1 MDYNLLQLF
10 GKGGWLM
17 WPLLLCSVTAIAIII
32 ERTLFFFRHRYDK
45 ESFVDQLVAIIQKK
59 DSIGALRFCR
69 DQEHVLGYTGAYY
82 LDNLEYDARVR
93 QDVIRREGSVML
105 DRIEGRLRWLS
116 AVAHLAPMIGL
127 LGTVTGMV
135 VAFAQ
140 IHAMAG
146 AAGPAALAGGI
157 WTALLTTVFGLVIA
171 IPSLAAYH
179 WFEGR
184 ADRTARDMQYIV
196 SVLDEWYGKTTFAPS
211 GSAEPGFAESE
222 LEAVHF

>member
-211 GSAEPGFAESE
+211 GSAEPGFAES
-222 LEAVHF
+222 

>member
-1 MDYNLLQLF
+1 MEYNLLQLF

-17 WPLLLCSVTAIAIII
+17 WPLLFCSVAAIAIVI

-45 ESFVDQLVAIIQKK
+45 EGFVDKLVGVIQTQ
-59 DSIGALRFCR
+59 DALSALRFCR
-69 DQEHVLGYTGAYY
+69 EQEHVLGYTGTCY
-82 LDNLEYDARVR
+82 LENLDHDARVR

-116 AVAHLAPMIGL
+116 AIAHLAPMIGL

-135 VAFAQ
+135 VAFAK

-196 SVLDEWYGKTTFAPS
+196 SVLDEWFGKTTFAEA
-211 GSAEPGFAESE
+211 GAGEPGFAESE

>member
-17 WPLLLCSVTAIAIII
+17 WPLLFCSVAAIAIMI
-32 ERTLFFFRHRYDK
+32 ERTLFFIRHRYDR
-45 ESFVDQLVAIIQKK
+45 EGFVDQLVAIIQKR
-59 DSIGALRFCR
+59 DVRGALRFCR

-82 LDNLEYDARVR
+82 LDNLEHDARVR

-116 AVAHLAPMIGL
+116 AIAHLTPMIGL

-135 VAFAQ
+135 AAFAK

-146 AAGPAALAGGI
+146 AAGPVALAGGI

-196 SVLDEWYGKTTFAPS
+196 SVLDEWFGKTTFADS

>member
-17 WPLLLCSVTAIAIII
+17 WPLLFCSVAAVAIII
-32 ERTLFFFRHRYDK
+32 ERGLFFYRHRYDRD
-45 ESFVDQLVAIIQKK
+45 SFVDQLVAIIQKR

-82 LDNLEYDARVR
+82 LDNLEFDARVR

-105 DRIEGRLRWLS
+105 DRIEGRLRWL
-116 AVAHLAPMIGL
+116 AAIAHLTPLIGL
-127 LGTVTGMV
+127 LGTVSGMV
-135 VAFAQ
+135 VAFAK

-146 AAGPAALAGGI
+146 AAGPSALAGGI

-196 SVLDEWYGKTTFAPS
+196 SVLDEWYGKTTFADAGS
-211 GSAEPGFAESE
+211 GEPGFAESE

>member
-222 LEAVHF
+222 LEAMHF

>member
-17 WPLLLCSVTAIAIII
+17 WPLLFCSVAAIAIVI
-32 ERTLFFFRHRYDK
+32 ERTLFLIRHRYDK
-45 ESFVDQLVAIIQKK
+45 DEFVDRLVAIIQTRNVNA
-59 DSIGALRFCR
+59 ALRFCR

-82 LDNLEYDARVR
+82 LDNLEHDARVR

-105 DRIEGRLRWLS
+105 DRVEGRLRWLS
-116 AVAHLAPMIGL
+116 AIAHLTPMIGL

-135 VAFAQ
+135 AAFAK
-140 IHAMAG
+140 IHALAG

-157 WTALLTTVFGLVIA
+157 WMALLTTVFGLVIA

-184 ADRTARDMQYIV
+184 ADRTARDMQYVV
-196 SVLDEWYGKTTFAPS
+196 SVLDEWFGKTTFADA
-211 GSAEPGFAESE
+211 GAGEPGFAESE

>member
-17 WPLLLCSVTAIAIII
+17 WPLLFCSVAAIAIII
-32 ERTLFFFRHRYDK
+32 ERGLFFYRHRYDRDG
-45 ESFVDQLVAIIQKK
+45 FVDQLVAIIQKR

-82 LDNLEYDARVR
+82 LDNLEFDARVR

-116 AVAHLAPMIGL
+116 AIAHLTPLIGL

-135 VAFAQ
+135 AAFAK

-146 AAGPAALAGGI
+146 AAGPSALAGGI
-157 WTALLTTVFGLVIA
+157 WMALLTTVFGLIIA

-196 SVLDEWYGKTTFAPS
+196 SVLDEWYGKTTFAPAGS
-211 GSAEPGFAESE
+211 GEPGFSESE

>member
-17 WPLLLCSVTAIAIII
+17 WPLLFCSVAAIAIII
-32 ERTLFFFRHRYDK
+32 ERGLFFYRHRYDRDD
-45 ESFVDQLVAIIQKK
+45 FVDQLVAIIQKR

-82 LDNLEYDARVR
+82 LDNLEFDARVR

-116 AVAHLAPMIGL
+116 AIAHLTPLIGL

-135 VAFAQ
+135 AAFAK

-146 AAGPAALAGGI
+146 AAEASAPRWRDLDGAADD
-157 WTALLTTVFGLVIA
+157 GLRTDHRHPIA
-171 IPSLAAYH
+171 RGLPLVRGAC
-179 WFEGR
+179 
-184 ADRTARDMQYIV
+184 
-196 SVLDEWYGKTTFAPS
+196 
-211 GSAEPGFAESE
+211 
-222 LEAVHF
+222 

>member
-17 WPLLLCSVTAIAIII
+17 WPLLFCSVVAVAIIV
-32 ERTLFFFRHRYDK
+32 ERSLFFFRHRYDK
-45 ESFVDQLVAIIQKK
+45 EGFVDQLVAIIQKK

-69 DQEHVLGYTGAYY
+69 DQEHVLGFTGAYY
-82 LDNLEYDARVR
+82 LDNLEHEARVR

-157 WTALLTTVFGLVIA
+157 WTALLTTVFGLVIS

-211 GSAEPGFAESE
+211 GAAEPGFAESE
-222 LEAVHF
+222 LEVAAF